1 MFVSL
6 QFKLELKKEDKE
18 KLIRLMRKQ
27 SSAIRVAYNMLKELE
42 KEKTKNPHAQIYH
55 RLRQL
60 FPELPT
66 KYIDSAIYKAKQYP
80 TDKPVVFGSKKLF
93 EKLCKNH
100 LTGKTREELKKQ
112 WRELRQGTL
121 ISIGSRHEA
130 VKGNLLLRFMELD
143 GKLHLRI
150 TTGNREFIYA
160 KVLREP
166 SNSKDKWLTFM
177 AMLLESWQTQ
187 NYFAYTVELK
197 LRDGETYGSVSFEL
211 PTPEVK
217 YTKENGVIAID
228 TNASPIHLA
237 IAEVSKTGELL
248 SYQTISL
255 HHLLGLS
262 QNSKDHQEW
271 ILAHQLLDLAIQKGK
286 AIAVENLKKL
296 KKGMRGDGKATLR
309 KRLHQWNA
317 KKFLQKLK
325 RVAMLKGVEV
335 IEVNPAYTSVIG
347 MLKYAPQLS
356 IDKDI
361 AGAYVIGRRAL
372 GFKEDTPENYEKLLK
387 DRTYLEFALK
397 RYEEREKELREL
409 LEKETNQYKRNALK
423 SELRSVE
430 NSKKL
435 LTHLVQSLQ
444 SESSSC
450 EGTYGR
456 NPEQG
461 RVTKTTLQSAW
472 QVLKVALLFPIL
484 GKVLPRDLSPLKPVL
499 VEGVWD
505 RVRSRLVPLE
515 AGGTVPTRDFQNSL
529 KDDKA
534 QVSKRARAFL
544 SLSMPSFIISSE
556 RQ

>member
-6 QFKLELKKEDKE
+6 QLKLELKKEDKE
-18 KLIRLMRKQ
+18 KLIKLMRKQ

-42 KEKTKNPHAQIYH
+42 KEKTRNPHAQIYH

-66 KYIDSAIYKAKQYP
+66 RYIDSAIYKAKQYP
-80 TDKPVVFGSKKLF
+80 TDKPVVFGGRRLF

-100 LTGKTREELKKQ
+100 LTGKVREGLKKQ
-112 WRELRQGTL
+112 WKELRQGTL
-121 ISIGSRHEA
+121 ISIGSKSDR
-130 VKGNLLLRFMELD
+130 GNRLTRFEDLN
-143 GKLHLRI
+143 GQLCLRI

-166 SNSKDKWLTFM
+166 SNIKDKWITFM
-177 AMLLESWQTQ
+177 AMLLESWQTK
-187 NYFAYTVELK
+187 NYFPYTVELK
-197 LRDGETYGSVSFEL
+197 LREGEVYGSVSFEI

-217 YTKENGVIAID
+217 YTKENGVVAID

-237 IAEVSKTGELL
+237 VAEVSKTGELL
-248 SYQTISL
+248 SYQTINL

-262 QNSKDHQEW
+262 QNSKDHHEW
-271 ILAHQLLDLAIQKGK
+271 LLAHQIADLAIQKNK
-286 AIAVENLKKL
+286 AIAIENLKKL
-296 KKGMRGDGKATLR
+296 RKGRRGDGKAELR

-325 RVAMLKGVEV
+325 RVAMLRGVEIV
-335 IEVNPAYTSVIG
+335 EVNPAYTSVIG

-372 GFKEDTPENYEKLLK
+372 GFKEDTPENYERLLK
-387 DRTYLEFALK
+387 DKAYLEFALE
-397 RYEEREKELREL
+397 RYEEREEELREL
-409 LEKETNQYKRNALK
+409 LEKETNEYKRNAIK
-423 SELRSVE
+423 SELKNVQ
-430 NSKKL
+430 NAKKV

-444 SESSSC
+444 SEPSSC
-450 EGTYGR
+450 EGANGR

-461 RVTKTTLQSAW
+461 ETKKVSQIAW
-472 QVLKVALLFPIL
+472 QVPRVALLFPIL
-484 GKVLPRDLSPLKPVL
+484 GRILPRDLSPLKPVL

-515 AGGTVPTRDFQNSL
+515 AEGTVPIRDF
-529 KDDKA
+529 
-534 QVSKRARAFL
+534 
-544 SLSMPSFIISSE
+544 
-556 RQ
+556 

>member
-6 QFKLELKKEDKE
+6 QFKLELKREDKE
-18 KLIRLMRKQ
+18 KLIKLMRKQ

-42 KEKTKNPHAQIYH
+42 KEKTKNPHTQIYH

-66 KYIDSAIYKAKQYP
+66 KYIDSAMDKAKQYP
-80 TDKPVVFGSKKLF
+80 TDKPVVFGGKRLF

-100 LTGKTREELKKQ
+100 LTGKARERLKKQ
-112 WRELRQGTL
+112 WKEQRQGTL
-121 ISIGSRHEA
+121 VSIGSKSD
-130 VKGNLLLRFMELD
+130 KGNRLTRFEDLN
-143 GKLHLRI
+143 GQLHLRI

-166 SNSKDKWLTFM
+166 SNSKNKWITFM
-177 AMLLESWQTQ
+177 VMLLESWQTK

-197 LRDGETYGSVSFEL
+197 LRDGEVYGSVSFEL

-217 YTKENGVIAID
+217 YTKEKGVIAID
-228 TNASPIHLA
+228 INASPIHLA
-237 IAEVSKTGELL
+237 IAEVSKTGELV

-255 HHLLGLS
+255 HHLLGLF
-262 QNSKDHQEW
+262 QNTKDHQEW
-271 ILAHQLLDLAIQKGK
+271 ILAHKIVDIAIQKNK

-296 KKGMRGDGKATLR
+296 KRGKRGDGKAELR

-325 RVAMLKGVEV
+325 RVAMLKGVEIV
-335 IEVNPAYTSVIG
+335 EVNPAYTSVIG

-356 IDKDI
+356 INKDT

-372 GFKEDTPENYEKLLK
+372 GFKEDMPENYEKLLK
-387 DRTYLEFALK
+387 DKAYLEFALK
-397 RYEEREKELREL
+397 KYEEREKELTEL
-409 LEKETNQYKRNALK
+409 IEKEGNQYKRNALESGAK
-423 SELRSVE
+423 TVKNAKE
-430 NSKKL
+430 L
-435 LTHLVQSLQ
+435 LTNFIQSLQ
-444 SESSSC
+444 SEPSSC

-461 RVTKTTLQSAW
+461 ETKKVSQVAW

-499 VEGVWD
+499 VEGAWD
-505 RVRSRLVPLE
+505 RVRHSNGLVPLE
-515 AGGTVPTRDFQNSL
+515 TGGTVPIRDF
-529 KDDKA
+529 
-534 QVSKRARAFL
+534 
-544 SLSMPSFIISSE
+544 
-556 RQ
+556 

>member
-6 QFKLELKKEDKE
+6 QFKLELKREDKE
-18 KLIRLMRKQ
+18 KLIKLMRKQ
-27 SSAIRVAYNMLKELE
+27 SSAIRVAYNILKGLE
-42 KEKTKNPHAQIYH
+42 KEKTKNPHVQIYH

-80 TDKPVVFGSKKLF
+80 TDKPVVFGGKRLF

-100 LTGKTREELKKQ
+100 LTGKLREKLKKQ

-121 ISIGSRHEA
+121 ISIGSKSD
-130 VKGNLLLRFMELD
+130 KGNRLMRFEDLN
-143 GKLHLRI
+143 GQLHLRI

-166 SNSKDKWLTFM
+166 SNNKDKWLTFM
-177 AMLLESWQTQ
+177 AMLLESWQTK

-197 LRDGETYGSVSFEL
+197 LREGEIYGSVSFEL

-217 YTKENGVIAID
+217 HTKENGVIAID

-248 SYQTISL
+248 SYQTIKL
-255 HHLLGLS
+255 HHLLELS
-262 QNSKDHQEW
+262 KNAKDHQEW
-271 ILAHQLLDLAIQKGK
+271 IVAHKIVDLAIQKGK
-286 AIAVENLKKL
+286 AIAIENLKKL
-296 KKGMRGDGKATLR
+296 KKGMRGDGKAELR
-309 KRLHQWNA
+309 KILHQWNA

-335 IEVNPAYTSVIG
+335 IEINPAYTSVIG
-347 MLKYAPQLS
+347 MLKYAPQLN

-361 AGAYVIGRRAL
+361 VGAYVIGRRAL
-372 GFKEDTPENYEKLLK
+372 GFKEDMPENYERLLK
-387 DRTYLEFALK
+387 DKAYLEFALK
-397 RYEEREKELREL
+397 RYEEREKELTEL
-409 LEKETNQYKRNALK
+409 IEKESNEYKRNAIK

-430 NSKKL
+430 DAKKL
-435 LTHLVQSLQ
+435 LTNLIQSLQ
-444 SESSSC
+444 SEPSSC
-450 EGTYGR
+450 EGANGR

-461 RVTKTTLQSAW
+461 ETKKVSQVAW

-484 GKVLPRDLSPLKPVL
+484 GRVLPRDLSPLKPVL

-515 AGGTVPTRDFQNSL
+515 AGGASR
-529 KDDKA
+529 
-534 QVSKRARAFL
+534 
-544 SLSMPSFIISSE
+544 
-556 RQ
+556 

>member
-6 QFKLELKKEDKE
+6 QFKLELKKEDRE
-18 KLIRLMRKQ
+18 KLIKLMRKQ

-42 KEKTKNPHAQIYH
+42 KEKTRNLHVQIYH

-60 FPELPT
+60 FPDLPT

-80 TDKPVVFGSKKLF
+80 TDKPVVFGGRRLF

-100 LTGKTREELKKQ
+100 LTGKARERLKKQ
-112 WRELRQGTL
+112 WKEQRQGTL
-121 ISIGSRHEA
+121 ISIGSKSD
-130 VKGNLLLRFMELD
+130 KGNRLTRFEDLN
-143 GKLHLRI
+143 GQLCLRI
-150 TTGNREFIYA
+150 TIGNREFIYA

-187 NYFAYTVELK
+187 SYFPYTVELK
-197 LRDGETYGSVSFEL
+197 LRDGEVYGSVSFEI
-211 PTPEVK
+211 PTPKVK

-228 TNASPIHLA
+228 INASPIHLA

-248 SYQTISL
+248 SYQTINL

-271 ILAHQLLDLAIQKGK
+271 ILAHKIVDLAIEKGK
-286 AIAVENLKKL
+286 AIAIENLKKL
-296 KKGMRGDGKATLR
+296 KRGMRGDGKAELR

-335 IEVNPAYTSVIG
+335 IEVHPAYTSIIG

-361 AGAYVIGRRAL
+361 ASAYVIGRRAL
-372 GFKEDTPENYEKLLK
+372 GFKEDIPENYEKLLK

-397 RYEEREKELREL
+397 RYEEREEGLKEL
-409 LEKETNQYKRNALK
+409 LEKEANEYKRNAIK
-423 SELRSVE
+423 SELRNVQ
-430 NSKKL
+430 NARKL
-435 LTHLVQSLQ
+435 LTNLIQSLQ
-444 SESSSC
+444 GESSGC
-450 EGTYGR
+450 EGANGR
-456 NPEQG
+456 NSEQG
-461 RVTKTTLQSAW
+461 ETKKVSQSAW

-484 GKVLPRDLSPLKPVL
+484 GKVLPRDLSPLKPLL

-505 RVRSRLVPLE
+505 RVRSRLVPLS
-515 AGGTVPTRDFQNSL
+515 AGGTVPIRDF
-529 KDDKA
+529 
-534 QVSKRARAFL
+534 
-544 SLSMPSFIISSE
+544 
-556 RQ
+556 

>member
-6 QFKLELKKEDKE
+6 QFKLELKREDKE
-18 KLIRLMRKQ
+18 KLIQLMRKQ

-42 KEKTKNPHAQIYH
+42 KEKTRNLHTQIYQ

-66 KYIDSAIYKAKQYP
+66 RYIDSAIYKAKQYP
-80 TDKPVVFGSKKLF
+80 KDKIVIFGGKRLF

-100 LTGKTREELKKQ
+100 LTGKARENLKKQ

-121 ISIGSRHEA
+121 ISIGSKSDR
-130 VKGNLLLRFMELD
+130 GNRLTRFEDLN
-143 GKLHLRI
+143 GQLHLRI

-166 SNSKDKWLTFM
+166 SNSKDKWITFM
-177 AMLLESWQTQ
+177 AMLLESWQTK
-187 NYFAYTVELK
+187 NYFPYTVELK
-197 LRDGETYGSVSFEL
+197 LREGEVYGSVSFEI
-211 PTPEVK
+211 PMPEVK

-255 HHLLGLS
+255 HHLLELS

-271 ILAHQLLDLAIQKGK
+271 ILAHKIVDLAIQKSK
-286 AIAVENLKKL
+286 AIAIENLKKL
-296 KKGMRGDGKATLR
+296 KKGKRGDGKAELR
-309 KRLHQWNA
+309 KRLHNWNA
-317 KKFLQKLK
+317 KKFLRKLK
-325 RVAMLKGVEV
+325 RVVMLKGVEI
-335 IEVNPAYTSVIG
+335 IEVQPAYTSIIG
-347 MLKYAPQLS
+347 MLKYAPQLN

-372 GFKEDTPENYEKLLK
+372 GFKEDMPENYEKLLK

-409 LEKETNQYKRNALK
+409 IEKEGNEYKRNALK
-423 SELRSVE
+423 SELRNVQ
-430 NSKKL
+430 NGKNL
-435 LTHLVQSLQ
+435 LVNLLQSLQ
-444 SESSSC
+444 SEPSSC
-450 EGTYGR
+450 EGANGR

-461 RVTKTTLQSAW
+461 RVAKTTLQSAW
-472 QVLKVALLFPIL
+472 VVLKVALLFPIL
-484 GKVLPRDLSPLKPVL
+484 GRVLPRDLSPLKPVL

-515 AGGTVPTRDFQNSL
+515 VGGASQ
-529 KDDKA
+529 
-534 QVSKRARAFL
+534 
-544 SLSMPSFIISSE
+544 
-556 RQ
+556 

>member
-6 QFKLELKKEDKE
+6 QLKLELKKEDKE
-18 KLIRLMRKQ
+18 KLIKLMRKQ

-80 TDKPVVFGSKKLF
+80 TDKSVVFGGRRLF

-100 LTGKTREELKKQ
+100 LSGKAREKLKGQ
-112 WRELRQGTL
+112 WREIRQGTL
-121 ISIGSRHEA
+121 ISIGSKA
-130 VKGNLLLRFMELD
+130 DKGNRLARFEDLN
-143 GKLHLRI
+143 GQLCLRI

-166 SNSKDKWLTFM
+166 SNNKDKWLNFM

-187 NYFAYTVELK
+187 YYFPYTVELK
-197 LRDGETYGSVSFEL
+197 LREGEIYGSVSFEI

-237 IAEVSKTGELL
+237 IAEVSKTGELV

-271 ILAHQLLDLAIQKGK
+271 ILAHQIVDLAVQKGK
-286 AIAVENLKKL
+286 AIAIENLKKL
-296 KKGMRGDGKATLR
+296 KKGMRGDGKAELR
-309 KRLHQWNA
+309 KRLHQWNT

-335 IEVNPAYTSVIG
+335 VEINPAYTSAIG

-372 GFKEDTPENYEKLLK
+372 GFKEDMPENYEKLLK
-387 DRTYLEFALK
+387 DKAYLEFALK

-409 LEKETNQYKRNALK
+409 LEEETNKYKRNALE
-423 SELRSVE
+423 SELKVVE
-430 NSKKL
+430 NARKL
-435 LTHLVQSLQ
+435 LTNLIQSLQ
-444 SESSSC
+444 SEPSGC
-450 EGTYGR
+450 EGANGR

-461 RVTKTTLQSAW
+461 RVAKTTFQSAW

-515 AGGTVPTRDFQNSL
+515 AGGTVPIRDF
-529 KDDKA
+529 
-534 QVSKRARAFL
+534 
-544 SLSMPSFIISSE
+544 
-556 RQ
+556 

>member
-18 KLIRLMRKQ
+18 KLIQLMRKQ
-27 SSAIRVAYNMLKELE
+27 SSAIRMAYNMLKELE

-80 TDKPVVFGSKKLF
+80 TDKPVVFGGKRLF

-100 LTGKTREELKKQ
+100 LTRKAREKLKKQ

-150 TTGNREFIYA
+150 TTGKREFVYA

-166 SNSKDKWLTFM
+166 SNSKDKWLTFI

-197 LRDGETYGSVSFEL
+197 LRNGEVYGSVSFEI
-211 PTPEVK
+211 PTPEVRC
-217 YTKENGVIAID
+217 TKENGVIAID

-237 IAEVSKTGELL
+237 VAEVSKTGELL

-255 HHLLGLS
+255 HNLLGLS
-262 QNSKDHQEW
+262 QNSKDNQEW

-286 AIAVENLKKL
+286 AIAIENLKKL
-296 KKGMRGDGKATLR
+296 KRGRRGDGKVKLR
-309 KRLHQWNA
+309 KILHQWNA
-317 KKFLQKLK
+317 KRFLQKLK

-335 IEVNPAYTSVIG
+335 IEVNPAYTSIMG

-356 IDKDI
+356 IDKDV

-372 GFKEDTPENYEKLLK
+372 GFKEDMPENYEKLLK
-387 DRTYLEFALK
+387 DKAYLEFALK
-397 RYEEREKELREL
+397 RYEEREKELKEL
-409 LEKETNQYKRNALK
+409 LEKESNEYKRNALK

-430 NSKKL
+430 NARKL
-435 LTHLVQSLQ
+435 LANFLQSLQ
-444 SESSSC
+444 GEPSGC
-450 EGTYGR
+450 EGANGR
-456 NPEQG
+456 NSEQG
-461 RVTKTTLQSAW
+461 RGSIASSSAW
-472 QVLKVALLFPIL
+472 LVLRVALLFPIL
-484 GKVLPRDLSPLKPVL
+484 GKVLPRDPSPLKPVL

-505 RVRSRLVPLE
+505 RVRSRSAPLE
-515 AGGTVPTRDFQNSL
+515 VGGASR
-529 KDDKA
+529 
-534 QVSKRARAFL
+534 
-544 SLSMPSFIISSE
+544 
-556 RQ
+556 

>member
-1 MFVSL
+1 
-6 QFKLELKKEDKE
+6 
-18 KLIRLMRKQ
+18 MRKQ

-42 KEKTKNPHAQIYH
+42 KEKTKNLHAQIYQ

-80 TDKPVVFGSKKLF
+80 TDKPVVFGGKRLF
-93 EKLCKNH
+93 EKLCKKH
-100 LTGKTREELKKQ
+100 LTGKAREGLKKQ
-112 WRELRQGTL
+112 WKEQRQGTL
-121 ISIGSRHEA
+121 ISIGSKA
-130 VKGNLLLRFMELD
+130 DKGNRLTRFEDLN
-143 GKLHLRI
+143 GQLYLKI

-166 SNSKDKWLTFM
+166 SNNKDKWLTFM

-187 NYFAYTVELK
+187 SYFPYTVELK
-197 LRDGETYGSVSFEL
+197 LRNGEVYGSVSFEI
-211 PTPEVK
+211 PTPKVK

-255 HHLLGLS
+255 HNLLGLS

-271 ILAHQLLDLAIQKGK
+271 ILAHQIVDLAIQKGK
-286 AIAVENLKKL
+286 AIAIENLKKL
-296 KKGMRGDGKATLR
+296 KKGMRGDGKAELR
-309 KRLHQWNA
+309 KRLHQWNT

-335 IEVNPAYTSVIG
+335 LEVNPAYTSVIG

-372 GFKEDTPENYEKLLK
+372 GFKEDMPENYERLLK
-387 DRTYLEFALK
+387 DKAYLEFALK

-409 LEKETNQYKRNALK
+409 IEKEGNEYKRNALK
-423 SELRSVE
+423 SELRNVE
-430 NSKKL
+430 YAKKL
-435 LTHLVQSLQ
+435 LTNLIQSLQ

-450 EGTYGR
+450 EGAYGR

-461 RVTKTTLQSAW
+461 ETKKISQVAW
-472 QVLKVALLFPIL
+472 QVLRVALLFPIL

-499 VEGVWD
+499 VEGAWD
-505 RVRSRLVPLE
+505 RVRKGLVPLE
-515 AGGTVPTRDFQNSL
+515 AGGTVPIRDF
-529 KDDKA
+529 
-534 QVSKRARAFL
+534 
-544 SLSMPSFIISSE
+544 
-556 RQ
+556 

>member
-6 QFKLELKKEDKE
+6 QFKLELRKEDKE
-18 KLIRLMRKQ
+18 KLIQLMRKQ
-27 SSAIRVAYNMLKELE
+27 SSAIRTAYNMLRDLE

-60 FPELPT
+60 FPNLPT

-80 TDKPVVFGSKKLF
+80 TDKPVVFGGKRLF

-100 LTGKTREELKKQ
+100 LTGKARERLKNQ

-121 ISIGSRHEA
+121 ISIGSRHETA
-130 VKGNLLLRFMELD
+130 QGNLLLRFVELD

-150 TTGNREFIYA
+150 STGNREFIYA
-160 KVLREP
+160 RVLRKP
-166 SNSKDKWLTFM
+166 SNSKDKWITFM
-177 AMLLESWQTQ
+177 IMLLESWQTK

-197 LRDGETYGSVSFEL
+197 LRNGEVYGSVSFEI
-211 PTPEVK
+211 PTPKVK

-255 HHLLGLS
+255 HQLLGLS
-262 QNSKDHQEW
+262 KNAKDHQEW
-271 ILAHQLLDLAIQKGK
+271 ILAHRIVDLAIQKGK

-296 KKGMRGDGKATLR
+296 KKGTRGDGKAKLR
-309 KRLHQWNA
+309 KILHQWNA

-325 RVAMLKGVEV
+325 RVAMLKGVEI
-335 IEVNPAYTSVIG
+335 IEVNPAYSSVIG
-347 MLKYAPQLS
+347 MLKYAPQLN
-356 IDKDI
+356 IDKDV

-372 GFKEDTPENYEKLLK
+372 GFKEDTLENYEKLLK
-387 DRTYLEFALK
+387 DKAYLEFALK
-397 RYEEREKELREL
+397 KYEEREKELTEL
-409 LEKETNQYKRNALK
+409 LERETNEYKRNALK
-423 SELRSVE
+423 SELKVVE
-430 NSKKL
+430 NAKKV
-435 LTHLVQSLQ
+435 LTHLIQSLQ
-444 SESSSC
+444 SEPSSC
-450 EGTYGR
+450 EGANGR

-461 RVTKTTLQSAW
+461 ETKKVSQSAW

-484 GKVLPRDLSPLKPVL
+484 GRVLPRDLSPLKPVL

-505 RVRSRLVPLE
+505 RVRKGLVPLE
-515 AGGTVPTRDFQNSL
+515 AGGASR
-529 KDDKA
+529 
-534 QVSKRARAFL
+534 
-544 SLSMPSFIISSE
+544 
-556 RQ
+556 

>member
-6 QFKLELKKEDKE
+6 QFKLELRREDKE
-18 KLIRLMRKQ
+18 KLIKLMRKQ
-27 SSAIRVAYNMLKELE
+27 SSAIRVAYNMLRELE
-42 KEKTKNPHAQIYH
+42 KEKTKNSHAQIYH

-80 TDKPVVFGSKKLF
+80 TDKPVVFGGKGLF

-100 LTGKTREELKKQ
+100 LTGKVRERLKRQ
-112 WRELRQGTL
+112 WREIRQGTL
-121 ISIGSRHEA
+121 ISIGSK
-130 VKGNLLLRFMELD
+130 VDKGNRLTRFEDLN
-143 GKLHLRI
+143 GQLHLRI
-150 TTGNREFIYA
+150 TAGNREFIYA

-166 SNSKDKWLTFM
+166 SNSKDKWITFM

-187 NYFAYTVELK
+187 SYFPYTVELK
-197 LRDGETYGSVSFEL
+197 LRNGEVYGSVSFEI
-211 PTPEVK
+211 PTPEVR

-248 SYQTISL
+248 SYQNISL
-255 HHLLGLS
+255 HHLIGLS

-271 ILAHQLLDLAIQKGK
+271 ILAHQVVDLAIQKSK

-296 KKGMRGDGKATLR
+296 KKGMRGDGKAELR

-335 IEVNPAYTSVIG
+335 VEVHPAYTSTIG
-347 MLKYAPQLS
+347 MLKYAPQLN

-372 GFKEDTPENYEKLLK
+372 GFREDMPENYERLLK
-387 DRTYLEFALK
+387 DKAYLEFALK
-397 RYEEREKELREL
+397 RYEEREEELREL
-409 LEKETNQYKRNALK
+409 LEKETNQYKRNALE

-430 NSKKL
+430 DAKKL
-435 LTHLVQSLQ
+435 LTNLLQSLQ

-450 EGTYGR
+450 EGANGR
-456 NPEQG
+456 NPKQG
-461 RVTKTTLQSAW
+461 ETKKVSQVAW

-484 GKVLPRDLSPLKPVL
+484 GRILPRDLSPLKPVL

-505 RVRSRLVPLE
+505 RVRRSKGLVPLE
-515 AGGTVPTRDFQNSL
+515 AGGTVITASL
-529 KDDKA
+529 
-534 QVSKRARAFL
+534 
-544 SLSMPSFIISSE
+544 
-556 RQ
+556 

>member
-6 QFKLELKKEDKE
+6 QFKLELKREDKE
-18 KLIRLMRKQ
+18 KLIQLMRKQ
-27 SSAIRVAYNMLKELE
+27 SSAIRVAYNMLKKLE
-42 KEKTKNPHAQIYH
+42 KEKTKNPHSQIYH

-66 KYIDSAIYKAKQYP
+66 KYIDSAVYKAKQYP
-80 TDKPVVFGSKKLF
+80 TDKSVVFGGKRLF

-100 LTGKTREELKKQ
+100 LTDKARERIKKQ

-121 ISIGSRHEA
+121 ISIGSKHRTA
-130 VKGNLLLRFMELD
+130 QGNLLLRFMELN
-143 GKLHLRI
+143 GNLHLRI
-150 TTGNREFIYA
+150 TTGNREFMDA

-197 LRDGETYGSVSFEL
+197 LKEGEVYGSVSFEI
-211 PTPEVK
+211 PTPKVR

-255 HHLLGLS
+255 HNLLGLS
-262 QNSKDHQEW
+262 QNTKDHQEW
-271 ILAHQLLDLAIQKGK
+271 ILAHQIVNLAIEKGK
-286 AIAVENLKKL
+286 AIVVENLKKL
-296 KKGMRGDGKATLR
+296 KRGRKGDGKAKLR
-309 KRLHQWNA
+309 KILHQWNA

-356 IDKDI
+356 IDKDV

-372 GFKEDTPENYEKLLK
+372 GFREDTPENYEKLLK
-387 DRTYLEFALK
+387 DKAYLEFALE
-397 RYEEREKELREL
+397 RYEEREEELREL
-409 LEKETNQYKRNALK
+409 LEKETNEYKRNAIK
-423 SELRSVE
+423 SELKNVQ
-430 NSKKL
+430 NAKKL
-435 LTHLVQSLQ
+435 LTNLIQSLQ
-444 SESSSC
+444 SEPSSC
-450 EGTYGR
+450 EGAYGR

-461 RVTKTTLQSAW
+461 ETEKVSQVAW
-472 QVLKVALLFPIL
+472 QVLRVALLFPIL
-484 GKVLPRDLSPLKPVL
+484 GRVLPRDLSPLKPIL
-499 VEGVWD
+499 VEGAWD
-505 RVRSRLVPLE
+505 RVRHSNGLVPLE
-515 AGGTVPTRDFQNSL
+515 AGGTVPMRDF
-529 KDDKA
+529 
-534 QVSKRARAFL
+534 
-544 SLSMPSFIISSE
+544 
-556 RQ
+556 

>member
-6 QFKLELKKEDKE
+6 QFKLELKREDRE
-18 KLIRLMRKQ
+18 KLIMLMRKQ
-27 SSAIRVAYNMLKELE
+27 SSAIRMAYNMLLE
-42 KEKTKNPHAQIYH
+42 KEETKNPHAQIYQ
-55 RLRQL
+55 RLRKL
-60 FPELPT
+60 FHELPT

-80 TDKPVVFGSKKLF
+80 TDKPVVFGGKRLF

-100 LTGKTREELKKQ
+100 LSGKAREKLKKQ

-121 ISIGSRHEA
+121 VSIGA
-130 VKGNLLLRFMELD
+130 KADKGNRLMRFEDLN
-143 GKLHLRI
+143 GQLCLRI

-166 SNSKDKWLTFM
+166 SNSRDKWITFI
-177 AMLLESWQTQ
+177 AMLLESWQTK

-197 LRDGETYGSVSFEL
+197 LRDGEVYGSVSFEL
-211 PTPEVK
+211 PTPEVR

-248 SYQTISL
+248 SYKTISL

-271 ILAHQLLDLAIQKGK
+271 ILAHQIVDLAIQKGK

-296 KKGMRGDGKATLR
+296 KKGVRRDGKATLR
-309 KRLHQWNA
+309 KRLHQWNV

-335 IEVNPAYTSVIG
+335 VEVNPAYTSVIG

-356 IDKDI
+356 VDKDV

-372 GFKEDTPENYEKLLK
+372 GFKEDMPENYERLLK
-387 DRTYLEFALK
+387 DKAYLEFALK

-409 LEKETNQYKRNALK
+409 IEKESNEYKRNALE
-423 SELRSVE
+423 SELKVVE

-435 LTHLVQSLQ
+435 LVNLLQSLQ
-444 SESSSC
+444 SEPSSC
-450 EGTYGR
+450 EGANGR

-461 RVTKTTLQSAW
+461 ETKKVSQVAW

-484 GKVLPRDLSPLKPVL
+484 GRVLPRDLSPLKPVL

-515 AGGTVPTRDFQNSL
+515 AGGTVPIRDF
-529 KDDKA
+529 
-534 QVSKRARAFL
+534 
-544 SLSMPSFIISSE
+544 
-556 RQ
+556 

>member
-6 QFKLELKKEDKE
+6 QFKLELKKEDRE
-18 KLIRLMRKQ
+18 KLIKLMRKQ

-42 KEKTKNPHAQIYH
+42 KEKAKNPHSRIYY

-80 TDKPVVFGSKKLF
+80 TDKPVVFGGKRLF

-100 LTGKTREELKKQ
+100 LTGKAREKLKKQ

-121 ISIGSRHEA
+121 ISIGSKSD
-130 VKGNLLLRFMELD
+130 KGNRLMRFEDLN
-143 GKLHLRI
+143 GQLHLRI

-166 SNSKDKWLTFM
+166 SNSKDKWITFM

-187 NYFAYTVELK
+187 NYFPYTVELK
-197 LRDGETYGSVSFEL
+197 LRDGEVYGSVSFEI

-217 YTKENGVIAID
+217 YTKEKGVIAID

-271 ILAHQLLDLAIQKGK
+271 ILAHQIVNLAIQKGK

-296 KKGMRGDGKATLR
+296 KKGVRGDGKAKLR
-309 KRLHQWNA
+309 KRLYYWNA

-325 RVAMLKGVEV
+325 RVATLKGVEV
-335 IEVNPAYTSVIG
+335 VEVNPAYTSVIG
-347 MLKYAPQLS
+347 MLKYAPQLN

-361 AGAYVIGRRAL
+361 AGAYMIGRRAL
-372 GFKEDTPENYEKLLK
+372 GFKEDMPENYGKLLK
-387 DRTYLEFALK
+387 DRAYLEFVLK
-397 RYEEREKELREL
+397 KYEEREKELREL
-409 LEKETNQYKRNALK
+409 IEKETNEYKRNALK
-423 SELRSVE
+423 SELKNVQNAR
-430 NSKKL
+430 KL
-435 LTHLVQSLQ
+435 LTNLVQSLQ
-444 SESSSC
+444 SEPSGC
-450 EGTYGR
+450 EGAYGR
-456 NPEQG
+456 NSEQG
-461 RVTKTTLQSAW
+461 ETKNVSQVAW
-472 QVLKVALLFPIL
+472 QVLRVALLFPIL

-505 RVRSRLVPLE
+505 RVRSRLVPLS
-515 AGGTVPTRDFQNSL
+515 AGGTVPMRDFLEQLQAN
-529 KDDKA
+529 KRKVKGQKA
-534 QVSKRARAFL
+534 RRGILANGMLRRRKW
-544 SLSMPSFIISSE
+544 
-556 RQ
+556 